1 MAPGGTRVTRNGEE
15 NVPKALMIAACALY
29 ALSSG
34 ILIIYGIQCYTMT
47 FLFARRR
54 KRRLAQQRQ
63 VMRHFDSVTD
73 EQAFPKVVTQ
83 LPMYNEHGV
92 AARVI
97 EAAAAMDYPRSR
109 HEIQV
114 LDDSTDNTRELV
126 DRTVERLRSEG
137 ARVSVVRRA
146 DRTGFKAG
154 ALQEGLRYTDAE
166 FVAIFDADFVPRPDF
181 LKRAVAFFIE
191 RPDLGLVQGRWTH
204 LNRSAS
210 MLTRGQAMGIDG
222 HFVIEQAA
230 RTWNNLFM
238 NFNGTAGVF
247 RRAAIESSGGWQHDT
262 LTEDLDLSYR
272 MQLNGWKAEYVP
284 DLVVPAEIPEDVNGF
299 KNQQFRWAKGS
310 IQTARKVLPKIFASG
325 VHPFRLLQAVLH
337 LTYYVV
343 HPFVLMV
350 ALLTAPVLSIVSK
363 YEMPLLLLPVMVG
376 MAFSTF
382 GPSIMYMTAQH
393 TLGNRGPSKFFMIPI
408 MMFIGVGLAVNN
420 TWAVVEAL
428 IGRVSPF
435 HRTPKKGQ
443 ARNVHYRP
451 IKDATCIVELAVGV
465 YCMLAFRHFFL
476 TASLLVTP
484 FLLIYAA
491 GFLFIGL
498 LSIVHYHR
506 PDSIDR
512 KIPLPRFARAAA

>member
-1 MAPGGTRVTRNGEE
+1 
-15 NVPKALMIAACALY
+15 
-29 ALSSG
+29 
-34 ILIIYGIQCYTMT
+34 MT

-54 KRRLAQQRQ
+54 KERLAQQRQ
-63 VMRHFDSVTD
+63 VITHFDAVTD
-73 EQAFPKVVTQ
+73 EQAYPKVVTQ

-97 EAAAAMDYPRSR
+97 EAAAAIDYPRSR

-114 LDDSTDNTRELV
+114 LDDSTDETRELV
-126 DRTVERLRSEG
+126 DQTVERLRGEG
-137 ARVSVVRRA
+137 VRVSVIRRA

-154 ALQEGLRYTDAE
+154 ALQEGLRHTDAE
-166 FVAIFDADFVPRPDF
+166 LIAIFDADFVPPPDF
-181 LKRAVAFFIE
+181 LRKAVAFFVQRRE
-191 RPDLGLVQGRWTH
+191 LGLVQGRWTH

-210 MLTRGQAMGIDG
+210 MLTRGQAIGIDG

-247 RRAAIESSGGWQHDT
+247 RREAIESSGGWQHDT

-272 MQLNGWKAEYVP
+272 MQLNGWKTEYVP

-310 IQTARKVLPKIFASG
+310 IQTARKVLPRLFAAG
-325 VHPFRLLQAVLH
+325 VHPFRLLQALLH

-343 HPFVLMV
+343 HPFVLTV
-350 ALLTAPVLSIVSK
+350 ALLTAPVLSIVNK
-363 YEMPLLLLPVMVG
+363 CEMPLLLLPVLLG
-376 MAFSTF
+376 MGLSTF

-393 TLGNRGPSKFFMIPI
+393 TLGNRGTTKFLLIPI

-420 TWAVVEAL
+420 TWAVAEAL

-443 ARNVHYRP
+443 ARSTNYRP

-465 YCMLAFRHFFL
+465 YCMLAFRHFFM

-484 FLLIYAA
+484 FLLIYSA

-498 LSIVHYHR
+498 LSIIHYHR
-506 PDSIDR
+506 PDTIDWR
-512 KIPLPRFARAAA
+512 VPRPRFARAAA